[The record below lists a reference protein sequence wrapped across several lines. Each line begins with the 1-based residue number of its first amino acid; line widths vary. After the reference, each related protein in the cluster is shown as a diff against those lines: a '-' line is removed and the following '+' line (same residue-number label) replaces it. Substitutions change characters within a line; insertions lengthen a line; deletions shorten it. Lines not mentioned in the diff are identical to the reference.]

1 MIEIILLVSSVLFI
15 FALKLFGRPSTAHR
29 ANTFAMLAMA
39 LAVFSAFNF
48 DFSNYDSAFYITI
61 VVSGILGALISKRVQ
76 MTQMP
81 ELVGLFNGVG
91 GGASGAIAYVE
102 LSKST
107 LPLSDYFVAIFS
119 MVIGMFTFSGSVVA
133 VLKLRGKLNGDYST
147 IATIFT
153 AFLPPLLLLPGI
165 WDTLILERWGINI
178 LILEYFI
185 LLSIIG
191 GIVRVAVI
199 GGADMPVVI
208 AFLNSLSGIA
218 AMSAGFIV
226 NSIILIIAGALVG
239 ASGIILTLLMC
250 SAMNRTIL
258 QVLKGGFGTSTVN
271 NEYEKDPISTSP
283 EDVAIQL
290 SYAESV
296 VIVPGYGMAVA
307 QAQAAVKELTNTLKE
322 KSIEVKFAIHPVAG
336 RMPGHMNVLLAEV
349 DIDFEDM
356 YTLEDINSEF
366 SSTDVVIV
374 LGANDVV
381 NPLARTDENSPI
393 YGMPILD
400 VDLAKQVIVIKRS
413 MSPGYAGIANPLFIN
428 DNAKMLFADAKEG
441 LENIIKSFELV

>member
-39 LAVFSAFNF
+39 LAVFSAFNY
-48 DFSNYDSAFYITI
+48 DFSKYDSAFYITI
-61 VVSGILGALISKRVQ
+61 VVSGLLGVLISKRVQ

-81 ELVGLFNGVG
+81 ELVGLFNGFG

-102 LSKST
+102 LSNNT
-107 LPLSDYFVAIFS
+107 LVMSDFFVAIFS
-119 MVIGMFTFSGSVVA
+119 MVIGVFTFSGSIIA
-133 VLKLRGKLNGDYST
+133 VLKLRGKLNNVNTT
-147 IATIFT
+147 IANIFS
-153 AFLPPLLLLPGI
+153 AFLPPLILLPAI
-165 WDTLILERWGINI
+165 WEEMEILS
-178 LILEYFI
+178 LEYFM
-185 LLSIIG
+185 LLSLVAGII
-191 GIVRVAVI
+191 RVAVI

-226 NSIILIIAGALVG
+226 NSIILIVAGALVG

-250 SAMNRTIL
+250 AAMNRTL
-258 QVLKGGFGTSTVN
+258 LDVLKGGFGGTTIN
-271 NEYEKDPISTSP
+271 NEYDKDPISTSH

-307 QAQAAVKELTNTLKE
+307 QAQAAVKELTNTLKD
-322 KSIEVKFAIHPVAG
+322 KNIEVKFAIHPVAG

-349 DIDFEDM
+349 DIDYEDM
-356 YTLEDINSEF
+356 FTLEDINSEF

-381 NPLARTDENSPI
+381 NPLARTDEDSPI

>member
-1 MIEIILLVSSVLFI
+1 MIEIILLVSSILFI

-48 DFSNYDSAFYITI
+48 DFSKYDSAFYITI
-61 VVSGILGALISKRVQ
+61 IVSGLLGVLISKRVQ

-81 ELVGLFNGVG
+81 ELVGLFNGFG

-119 MVIGMFTFSGSVVA
+119 MVVGVFTFSGSVIA
-133 VLKLRGKLNGDYST
+133 VLKLRGKLNNVNT
-147 IATIFT
+147 TLTNIFS
-153 AFLPPLLLLPGI
+153 AFLPPLILLPAI
-165 WDTLILERWGINI
+165 WEEMEIFT
-178 LILEYFI
+178 LEYFM
-185 LLSIIG
+185 LLSLIAGVI
-191 GIVRVAVI
+191 RVAVI
-199 GGADMPVVI
+199 GGADMPVVV

-218 AMSAGFIV
+218 ALSAGFIV
-226 NSIILIIAGALVG
+226 NSIILIVAGALVG

-250 SAMNRTIL
+250 AAMNRTL
-258 QVLKGGFGTSTVN
+258 LAVLKGGFGGAAIN

-307 QAQAAVKELTNTLKE
+307 QAQASVKELTNTLKD
-322 KSIEVKFAIHPVAG
+322 KNIEVKFAIHPVAG

-349 DIDFEDM
+349 DIDYEDM

-428 DNAKMLFADAKEG
+428 ENAKMLFADAKEG
-441 LENIIKSFELV
+441 LESIIKSFELV

>member
-48 DFSNYDSAFYITI
+48 DFSNYDPAFYIII
-61 VVSGILGALISKRVQ
+61 VVSGLLGLLISKRVQ

-81 ELVGLFNGVG
+81 ELVGLFNGFG

-119 MVIGMFTFSGSVVA
+119 MVIGVFTFSGSIIA
-133 VLKLRGKLNGDYST
+133 VLKLRGKLNNVNTT
-147 IATIFT
+147 IANIFS
-153 AFLPPLLLLPGI
+153 AFLPPLILLPAI
-165 WDTLILERWGINI
+165 WEEMEILS
-178 LILEYFI
+178 LEYFM
-185 LLSIIG
+185 LLSLIAGII
-191 GIVRVAVI
+191 RVAVI

-226 NSIILIIAGALVG
+226 NSIILIVAGALVG

-250 SAMNRTIL
+250 AAMNRTL
-258 QVLKGGFGTSTVN
+258 LDVLKGGFGGAAIN

-322 KSIEVKFAIHPVAG
+322 KNIEVKFAIHPVAG

-349 DIDFEDM
+349 DIDYEDM
-356 YTLEDINSEF
+356 YALEDINSEF

-428 DNAKMLFADAKEG
+428 DNAKMLFADAKDG

>member
-61 VVSGILGALISKRVQ
+61 IVSGLLGVLISKRVQ

-81 ELVGLFNGVG
+81 ELVGLFNGFG

-119 MVIGMFTFSGSVVA
+119 MVIGMFTFSGSIIA
-133 VLKLRGKLNGDYST
+133 VLKLRGKLNNVNTT
-147 IATIFT
+147 IANIFS
-153 AFLPPLLLLPGI
+153 AFLPPLILLPAI
-165 WDTLILERWGINI
+165 WESEILS
-178 LILEYFI
+178 LEYFM
-185 LLSIIG
+185 LLSLIAGII
-191 GIVRVAVI
+191 RVAVI

-250 SAMNRTIL
+250 AAMNRTL
-258 QVLKGGFGTSTVN
+258 LDVLKGGFGSKSIN
-271 NEYEKDPISTSP
+271 NEYDKDPISTSP

-296 VIVPGYGMAVA
+296 IIVPGYGMAVA
-307 QAQAAVKELTNTLKE
+307 QAQSAVKELTNTLKD
-322 KSIEVKFAIHPVAG
+322 KNIEVKFAIHPVAG

-349 DIDFEDM
+349 DIDYEDM

-381 NPLARTDENSPI
+381 NPLARTDEDSPI

-428 DNAKMLFADAKEG
+428 VNAKMLFADAKEG
-441 LENIIKSFELV
+441 LEKIIKSFELV

>member
-48 DFSNYDSAFYITI
+48 DFSNYDPAFYITI
-61 VVSGILGALISKRVQ
+61 VVSGLLGVLISKRVQ

-81 ELVGLFNGVG
+81 ELVGLFNGFG

-119 MVIGMFTFSGSVVA
+119 MVIGVFTFSGSIIA
-133 VLKLRGKLNGDYST
+133 VLKLRGKLNNVNTT
-147 IATIFT
+147 IANIFS
-153 AFLPPLLLLPGI
+153 AFLPPLILLPAI
-165 WDTLILERWGINI
+165 WEEMEILS
-178 LILEYFI
+178 LEYFM
-185 LLSIIG
+185 LLSLIAGII
-191 GIVRVAVI
+191 RVAVI

-226 NSIILIIAGALVG
+226 NSIILIVAGALVG

-250 SAMNRTIL
+250 AAMNRTL
-258 QVLKGGFGTSTVN
+258 LDVLKGGFGGAAIN

-307 QAQAAVKELTNTLKE
+307 QAQAAVKELTNTLKD
-322 KSIEVKFAIHPVAG
+322 KNIEVKFAIHPVAG

-349 DIDFEDM
+349 DIDYEDM
-356 YTLEDINSEF
+356 FTLEDINSEF

>member
-48 DFSNYDSAFYITI
+48 DFSKYDSAFYITI
-61 VVSGILGALISKRVQ
+61 VVSGLLGVLISKRVQ

-81 ELVGLFNGVG
+81 ELVGLFNGFG

-102 LSKST
+102 LSNNS
-107 LPLSDYFVAIFS
+107 LVMSDFFVAIFS
-119 MVIGMFTFSGSVVA
+119 MVIGVFTFSGSIIA
-133 VLKLRGKLNGDYST
+133 VLKLRGKLNNVNTT
-147 IATIFT
+147 IANIFS
-153 AFLPPLLLLPGI
+153 AFLPPLILLPAI
-165 WDTLILERWGINI
+165 WEEMEILSI
-178 LILEYFI
+178 EYFM
-185 LLSIIG
+185 LLSLVAGII
-191 GIVRVAVI
+191 RVAVI

-226 NSIILIIAGALVG
+226 NSIILIVAGALVG

-250 SAMNRTIL
+250 AAMNRTL
-258 QVLKGGFGTSTVN
+258 LDVLKGGFGSTSVN

-307 QAQAAVKELTNTLKE
+307 QAQAAVKELTNSLKD
-322 KSIEVKFAIHPVAG
+322 KNIEVKFAIHPVAG

-349 DIDFEDM
+349 DIDYEDM
-356 YTLEDINSEF
+356 FTLEEINSEF

>member
-1 MIEIILLVSSVLFI
+1 MTEIILLVSSVLFI

-48 DFSNYDSAFYITI
+48 DFSKYDSAFYITI
-61 VVSGILGALISKRVQ
+61 VVSGLLGVLISKRVQ

-81 ELVGLFNGVG
+81 ELVGLFNGFG

-119 MVIGMFTFSGSVVA
+119 MVIGVFTFSGSIIA
-133 VLKLRGKLNGDYST
+133 VLKLRGKLNNVNTT
-147 IATIFT
+147 IANIFS
-153 AFLPPLLLLPGI
+153 AFLPPLILLPSI
-165 WDTLILERWGINI
+165 WDDMEILT
-178 LILEYFI
+178 LEYFM
-185 LLSIIG
+185 LLSLIAGVI
-191 GIVRVAVI
+191 RVAVI

-226 NSIILIIAGALVG
+226 NSIILIVAGALVG

-250 SAMNRTIL
+250 AAMNRTL
-258 QVLKGGFGTSTVN
+258 LDVLKGGFGGTTLN

-307 QAQAAVKELTNTLKE
+307 QAQAAVKELTNTLKD
-322 KSIEVKFAIHPVAG
+322 KNIEVKFAIHPVAG

-349 DIDFEDM
+349 DIDYEDM

-428 DNAKMLFADAKEG
+428 ENAKMLFADAKEG

>member
-61 VVSGILGALISKRVQ
+61 IVSGLLGVLISKRVQ

-81 ELVGLFNGVG
+81 ELVGLFNGFG

-119 MVIGMFTFSGSVVA
+119 MVIGMFTFSGSIIA
-133 VLKLRGKLNGDYST
+133 VLKLRGKLNNVNTT
-147 IATIFT
+147 IANIFS
-153 AFLPPLLLLPGI
+153 AFLPPLILLPAI
-165 WDTLILERWGINI
+165 WESEILS
-178 LILEYFI
+178 LEYFM
-185 LLSIIG
+185 LLSLIAGII
-191 GIVRVAVI
+191 RVAVI

-250 SAMNRTIL
+250 AAMNRTL
-258 QVLKGGFGTSTVN
+258 LDVLKGGFGSKSIN
-271 NEYEKDPISTSP
+271 NEYDKDPISTSP

-290 SYAESV
+290 SYVESV
-296 VIVPGYGMAVA
+296 IIVPGYGMAVA
-307 QAQAAVKELTNTLKE
+307 QAQSAVKELTNTLKD
-322 KSIEVKFAIHPVAG
+322 KNIEVKFAIHPVAG

-349 DIDFEDM
+349 DIDYEDM

-381 NPLARTDENSPI
+381 NPLARTDEDSPI

-441 LENIIKSFELV
+441 LEKIIKSFELV

>member
-48 DFSNYDSAFYITI
+48 DFSKYDSAFYITI
-61 VVSGILGALISKRVQ
+61 VVSGLLGVLISKRVQ

-81 ELVGLFNGVG
+81 ELVGLFNGFG

-119 MVIGMFTFSGSVVA
+119 MVIGVFTFSGSIIA
-133 VLKLRGKLNGDYST
+133 VLKLRGKLNNVNTT
-147 IATIFT
+147 IANIFS
-153 AFLPPLLLLPGI
+153 AFLPPLILLPSI
-165 WDTLILERWGINI
+165 WDDMEILT
-178 LILEYFI
+178 LEYFM
-185 LLSIIG
+185 LLSLIAGVI
-191 GIVRVAVI
+191 RVAVI

-226 NSIILIIAGALVG
+226 NSIILIVAGALVG

-250 SAMNRTIL
+250 AAMNRTL
-258 QVLKGGFGTSTVN
+258 LDVLKGGFGGTTLN

-307 QAQAAVKELTNTLKE
+307 QAQAAVKELTNTLKD
-322 KSIEVKFAIHPVAG
+322 KNIEVKFAIHPVAG

-349 DIDFEDM
+349 DIDYEDM
-356 YTLEDINSEF
+356 FTLEDINSEF

-381 NPLARTDENSPI
+381 NPLARTDEDSPI

-413 MSPGYAGIANPLFIN
+413 MSPGYAGIANPLFVN